1 MHGRRFNRMAIL
13 ANQGSLRLFVQAAIL
28 LSLSITAAQGQRS
41 GQPSIRD
48 TVRAIER
55 KEMDR
60 LLLLKP
66 LTETKDNP
74 ARRAVLKQISE
85 DFRDMQGLNNKM
97 MAQAWAREEL
107 DYRYISDMVSQIR
120 GKAARLK
127 SNLSLPEAKAG
138 EKKQTLGEISSARE
152 FRSGLLLLDQQ
163 IMSFATNPLFQK
175 PNVVDVDLAN
185 QASRDLNAVV
195 EMSGKLKGIASRLS
209 KSAQTSP

>member
-1 MHGRRFNRMAIL
+1 MHRRRFNRVAIL
-13 ANQGSLRLFVQAAIL
+13 ADRGSLQLFVQAAIL
-28 LSLSITAAQGQRS
+28 LSLSITAQGQRS

-127 SNLSLPEAKAG
+127 LNLSLPEADAD
-138 EKKQTLGEISSARE
+138 EKKQTLGEISSAKE
-152 FRSGLLLLDQQ
+152 FRSGLLLLDEQ
-163 IMSFATNPLFQK
+163 IMRFATNPLFQK

-185 QASRDLNAVV
+185 QASRDLTAVV
-195 EMSGKLKGIASRLS
+195 ELSGKLKGIASRLS
-209 KSAQTSP
+209 KTARISQ

>member
-1 MHGRRFNRMAIL
+1 MHGRRFNRTAIL
-13 ANQGSLRLFVQAAIL
+13 ANRGSLQLFVQAAIL

-41 GQPSIRD
+41 GQTSIRD

-74 ARRAVLKQISE
+74 ARRAILKQISE

-127 SNLSLPEAKAG
+127 FNLSLPEAE
-138 EKKQTLGEISSARE
+138 EKKPTLGEISSARE
-152 FRSGLLLLDQQ
+152 FRSGLLLLDRQ
-163 IMSFATNPLFQK
+163 IMKFATNPLFQK

-195 EMSGKLKGIASRLS
+195 EMSGKLKGIASRLG
-209 KSAQTSP
+209 KAKTSQ